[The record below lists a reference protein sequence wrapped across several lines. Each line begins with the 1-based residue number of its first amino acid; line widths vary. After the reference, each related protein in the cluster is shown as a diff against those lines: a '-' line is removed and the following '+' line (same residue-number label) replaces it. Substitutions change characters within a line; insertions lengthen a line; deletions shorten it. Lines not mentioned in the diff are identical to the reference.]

1 MHAVIIWE
9 TGYCHKQSICIKI
22 NLAAEESQMCLSN
35 TIMGGRPVCLC
46 YYCETYGQKSP
57 TEKYKPRLTEQII
70 EENSFTIWSLQTQ
83 LSPPALPY
91 SVVHVASER
100 NNKEHTHLH
109 SQQIA
114 FWYHKA
120 FARLYC
126 PCPRWFPGQE
136 TAIHFLFFK
145 PLSSTYRKRKFSKNS
160 MNSCSLLLLSLEL
173 GVQAA
178 ASCC

>member
-1 MHAVIIWE
+1 MPALNITNVCITEVIVHAVIIWE
-9 TGYCHKQSICIKI
+9 TGYCHKQRICIKI

-35 TIMGGRPVCLC
+35 TIIGGRPVC

-57 TEKYKPRLTEQII
+57 TEKYRPCLTEQII

-109 SQQIA
+109 SQQKA

-126 PCPRWFPGQE
+126 PWNVQDDFQDKRLQF
-136 TAIHFLFFK
+136 TFFFK
-145 PLSSTYRKRKFSKNS
+145 H
-160 MNSCSLLLLSLEL
+160 
-173 GVQAA
+173 
-178 ASCC
+178 